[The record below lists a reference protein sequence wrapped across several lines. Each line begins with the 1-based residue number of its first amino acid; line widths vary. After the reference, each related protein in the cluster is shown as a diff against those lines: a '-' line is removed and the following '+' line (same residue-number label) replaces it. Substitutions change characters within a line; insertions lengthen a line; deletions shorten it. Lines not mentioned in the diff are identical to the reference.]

1 MSLTFVHPEHIQHLS
16 TAQCLAVTESQLHL
30 SPTISSEEGAGCDG
44 AGVLLLSD
52 HAVALDVD
60 DDILD
65 VGVPR
70 PAVLL
75 QDAHLAGPG
84 SDTWTVELETTVIRR
99 FPNIS
104 QSQRRPL

>member
-1 MSLTFVHPEHIQHLS
+1 MFLTFVHHEHIQHL
-16 TAQCLAVTESQLHL
+16 LAVTESQLHV

-44 AGVLLLSD
+44 AGVLLLLSD

-60 DDILD
+60 HDVLD
-65 VGVPR
+65 VGVAR

-84 SDTWTVELETTVIRR
+84 TGL
-99 FPNIS
+99 
-104 QSQRRPL
+104 

>member
-30 SPTISSEEGAGCDG
+30 SSEEGAGCDG

-52 HAVALDVD
+52 HTVALDVD
-60 DDILD
+60 HDILD

>member
-1 MSLTFVHPEHIQHLS
+1 MLGCDREP
-16 TAQCLAVTESQLHL
+16 AASQPHNQLRR
-30 SPTISSEEGAGCDG
+30 SEEGAGCDG

-60 DDILD
+60 HDILD

-84 SDTWTVELETTVIRR
+84 ADTGL
-99 FPNIS
+99 
-104 QSQRRPL
+104 

>member
-60 DDILD
+60 HDILD

-84 SDTWTVELETTVIRR
+84 ADTGLDSVITT
-99 FPNIS
+99 
-104 QSQRRPL
+104 

>member
-1 MSLTFVHPEHIQHLS
+1 MNVVIESTDLCKSIHLFTLCLYTNYLKWSSSHDMSLTFVHPEHIQHLS

-60 DDILD
+60 HDVLD
-65 VGVPR
+65 VGVP
-70 PAVLL
+70 
-75 QDAHLAGPG
+75 
-84 SDTWTVELETTVIRR
+84 
-99 FPNIS
+99 
-104 QSQRRPL
+104 